1 MEKALYQACI
11 LLMKTNENN
20 MFENCCFLFSE
31 FKISYKLPVADIS
44 FLIHQKGSEEILF
57 LEGFGNG
64 DIDTIRIKAI
74 VESQPDLR

>member
-1 MEKALYQACI
+1 M
-11 LLMKTNENN
+11 
-20 MFENCCFLFSE
+20 
-31 FKISYKLPVADIS
+31 ADIS

-64 DIDTIRIKAI
+64 DIDAIRIKAI